1 MSRTSRRRHRL
12 RPGAT
17 ELGRSSRSSLSALVA
32 GAVALALPLGVLA
45 GADPAAARSLETP
58 GPDYELPFPCG
69 QTWVGTSRARHQPS
83 PLSVD
88 LNRAGDL
95 GDLVVATAPGVVTR
109 VADTGTTSYGRYVIV
124 DHGGGH
130 SSLYAHLR
138 RAWTTPGRRVDQGT
152 VLGVVGA
159 SGGVTG
165 PHLHFEQRLDSRD
178 QPVVLHEAPYSLGA
192 PVTSTNCPD
201 VPLAGDWDGDGDDEV
216 AVFRRGSIA
225 SFRLREEAAV
235 TAVGFGRSSDTPVA
249 GDWDGDGTTDVGVW
263 RPGRRSFLLRQPDG
277 STLSVRLGR
286 KADVPVTG
294 DWDGDG
300 TTDVGAWRPR
310 TGAFRLRTT
319 GSPLQVLRLG
329 AGGVLPVT
337 GDWDGDRGTDLGVYD
352 PTTAT
357 FSLRR
362 ADGSVSSVALG
373 SPGDLPVTGD
383 WNGDGLDDVGTWT
396 PATATYALRTAP
408 STGRRTATVTTL
420 RFGKRR

>member
-1 MSRTSRRRHRL
+1 VGGVVR
-12 RPGAT
+12 G
-17 ELGRSSRSSLSALVA
+17 LVA
-32 GAVALALPLGVLA
+32 GTVALTIPLVGLAAPAVARPLEG
-45 GADPAAARSLETP
+45 PA
-58 GPDYELPFPCG
+58 PDYELPFPCG
-69 QTWVGTSRARHQPS
+69 QTWVGTSRERHQPS

-109 VADTGTTSYGRYVIV
+109 VADTGATSYGRYVIV

-159 SGGVTG
+159 SGGVSG
-165 PHLHFEQRLDSRD
+165 PHLHFEQRLGSGD
-178 QPVVLHEAPYSLGA
+178 QPVVLHQAPYQLDTE
-192 PVTSTNCPD
+192 VTSATCPD
-201 VPLAGDWDGDGDDEV
+201 VPLAGDWDGDGRDEV
-216 AVFRRGSIA
+216 AVFRRGSIG
-225 SFRLREEAAV
+225 SFRLWQDAAV
-235 TAVGFGRSSDTPVA
+235 TAVGFGRSSDTPLA
-249 GDWDGDGTTDVGVW
+249 GDWDGDGATDVGVW

-300 TTDVGAWRPR
+300 ATEVGVWRPR
-310 TGAFRLRTT
+310 TGAFRLRTA

-337 GDWDGDRGTDLGVYD
+337 GDWDGDRATDVAVYD
-352 PTTAT
+352 PATAT
-357 FSLRR
+357 FTLRR
-362 ADGSVSSVALG
+362 ADGSLSSVVLG
-373 SPGDLPVTGD
+373 APGDLPVTGD
-383 WNGDGLDDVGTWT
+383 WDGDGLDDVGTWT

-408 STGRRTATVTTL
+408 STGRRTATIATL